1 MLYTL
6 SSCILLFC
14 HILEAIGFSPCVRE
28 LDELFVTVGIDY
40 YLCQQNFAD
49 EDEDDEYRPVRQ
61 RIRVHEPLTSSPI
74 AATSYHD
81 DEVSR
86 HLLSIPAIPAAGKWK
101 AYEKLWQELDL

>member
-1 MLYTL
+1 M
-6 SSCILLFC
+6 
-14 HILEAIGFSPCVRE
+14 
-28 LDELFVTVGIDY
+28 TVGIDY

-86 HLLSIPAIPAAGKWK
+86 HLLSIPAIPATGEWK
-101 AYEKLWQELDL
+101 AYEKLWQEVDL

>member
-1 MLYTL
+1 M
-6 SSCILLFC
+6 
-14 HILEAIGFSPCVRE
+14 
-28 LDELFVTVGIDY
+28 TVGIDY
-40 YLCQQNFAD
+40 CLCQQNFAD

-86 HLLSIPAIPAAGKWK
+86 HLLSIPAFLPQGSGKPMRN
-101 AYEKLWQELDL
+101 YGRR